1 MTVWSTAETNP
12 WIIPLASMQLHP
24 GFFFRSFSFITLL
37 LQLHSIVQNLP
48 VEYSTE
54 YDTQYYQ
61 VPIQKPLYCIF
72 PKFYVFMNSTSCK
85 KRTPNPTIRKIT
97 IFNIKAKASLSFPY
111 QAKYPQCKCNDPNQ
125 VEYQICISW
134 KAIFI
139 YLWNVDV
146 VSWHWRDKP
155 KILHQVFI
163 KFKLLKLFIY
173 SNVEIKNN
181 FLILNRNS

>member
-1 MTVWSTAETNP
+1 MR
-12 WIIPLASMQLHP
+12 LHH
-24 GFFFRSFSFITLL
+24 GFFFRSFSFIILL

-125 VEYQICISW
+125 VEYKIYKSSVMIQ
-134 KAIFI
+134 IFI
-139 YLWNVDV
+139 YL
-146 VSWHWRDKP
+146 
-155 KILHQVFI
+155 
-163 KFKLLKLFIY
+163 
-173 SNVEIKNN
+173 
-181 FLILNRNS
+181 